1 MSLNPT
7 NICDAQVYIG
17 IGISLALATF
27 NTSLE
32 EVCTYVGAVTL
43 ETADSNY
50 LLTQVRIS
58 FPVIHTN

>member
-50 LLTQVRIS
+50 LLR
-58 FPVIHTN
+58 